1 MEITST
7 RENNTIDS
15 ILQVT
20 KSTVQ
25 QNQKFYNYYLK
36 KDNTLYRK
44 QLPLLVHKYKMNV
57 LSKKKIENEKS
68 YIQNVHKSSSTD
80 NILLPLNA
88 IRHAQIRSKKLPPLC
103 PFYNDKGELVRSVIV
118 SSKIQNKYMKSIM
131 EDNLFKKIKLIKI
144 GSKPRGESIPGL
156 NSVDINFDQFQF
168 DYFYE
173 PEYSSLVYQ
182 NSHIFGKKEHYLD
195 IIKNK
200 VNELKTIDINNLD
213 LSYNKQKIFDKNK
226 RKSYLNFNSIS
237 VKIYEMQ
244 EPLNGNEKEKEK
256 ENKNEDIKDETQI
269 FEYNLPFA
277 FLPLFYLKGEEK
289 FKIFLSRIIK
299 WDNLNNKFILNEN
312 PQKAFIDILKNCL
325 DFNKEE
331 KKEEQQKPVKKEEPK
346 PKAVKQKFSLTL
358 GKKSF
363 KSQFSV
369 LKIGGLNNTISEEQN
384 LAQTMAG
391 PNPGMYLTN
400 LEEKQKKLEIIFQSS
415 IYPNNKENNY
425 INYNI
430 FEFFWITE
438 SKSFKV
444 HIYKPLVS
452 IEIPKNNIKVRKYID
467 FELLFYLYENN
478 FKNWDFYL
486 IKYLSSYK
494 SFRTLLEQINSI
506 NEISDKNFY
515 LIKPR
520 IKSYIFNNIKII
532 NITTLKQRDVLKNLL
547 EGLMG
552 IPEENEQRQDEIN
565 KEENKI
571 EADKEKEEDNKNK
584 EDKKDENLIEN
595 KEEDSNNEVINST
608 FVQKSFISIVR
619 FVNTKTYKAQE
630 YKIYFNFNQHLKFQK
645 MEKYID
651 KISFLIKFIHID
663 YIKQKVTMN
672 YKSLDDFDENK
683 WIKEYNLYNMN
694 VSKTVE
700 NENKI
705 DKHRTSAEYLGMI
718 KNSIIQIEILTPIS
732 LARILGE
739 SGSIRTEKV
748 ILNNNYQNNLMKV
761 EKDNI
766 LQLSKIFY
774 TCYEEEQDLKNKS

>member
-1 MEITST
+1 MEINSV
-7 RENNTIDS
+7 RENNTIDN

-25 QNQKFYNYYLK
+25 QNQNFYNYYLK
-36 KDNTLYRK
+36 RDNTLYKK

-57 LSKKKIENEKS
+57 LTKKRFENEKS
-68 YIQNVHKSSSTD
+68 YIQNIHKSSSID
-80 NILLPLNA
+80 NMLLPLNS

-103 PFYNDKGELVRSVIV
+103 PFYNDKGELVRSVIIT
-118 SSKIQNKYMKSIM
+118 SKIQNKYMKDIID
-131 EDNLFKKIKLIKI
+131 DNSFKKIKLIKI
-144 GSKPRGESIPGL
+144 GSKPRGESLPGF
-156 NSVDINFDQFQF
+156 NNVDINFDEFQF

-200 VNELKTIDINNLD
+200 VNELKAIDINYLD

-226 RKSYLNFNSIS
+226 KKSYLNFDSIS

-244 EPLNGNEKEKEK
+244 ENINEIENDS
-256 ENKNEDIKDETQI
+256 ENKKEDLKNETQV
-269 FEYNLPFA
+269 FEYNLPFV

-299 WDNLNNKFILNEN
+299 WDNANNKFILNEN
-312 PQKAFIDILKNCL
+312 PQKAFIDILKNCI

-331 KKEEQQKPVKKEEPK
+331 KVEEQKKEVKKEEPK

-363 KSQFSV
+363 KSQFSAF
-369 LKIGGLNNTISEEQN
+369 KIGGLSNTISEEQN

-391 PNPGMYLTN
+391 PNPGMYLTT
-400 LEEKQKKLEIIFQSS
+400 LEERQKRLDIIFQES
-415 IYPNNKENNY
+415 IYPYKKEQNY

-430 FEFFWITE
+430 FEFFWIT
-438 SKSFKV
+438 SNKSFKV
-444 HIYKPLVS
+444 HIYTPLVS
-452 IEIPKNNIKVRKYID
+452 IEMPKNNIKVKKYID

-515 LIKPR
+515 LTKPR
-520 IKSYIFNNIKII
+520 IKSYIFNNMKII
-532 NITTLKQRDVLKNLL
+532 NIATLKQRDVLKNLL

-552 IPEENEQRQDEIN
+552 IPEENEQHQEEIN
-565 KEENKI
+565 KEENKG
-571 EADKEKEEDNKNK
+571 EADKEKTEENKNK
-584 EDKKDENLIEN
+584 EDKRDENINEN
-595 KEEDSNNEVINST
+595 KEDDQNNEMINST

-630 YKIYFNFNQHLKFQK
+630 YKIYFNFNQHLKFQR

-663 YIKQKVTMN
+663 YIKQRVTMN
-672 YKSLDDFDENK
+672 YKSLDEFDENK
-683 WIKEYNLYNMN
+683 WIKEYNQYNMN
-694 VSKTVE
+694 FLKTVE

-705 DKHRTSAEYLGMI
+705 DRHRVYAEYLGMI
-718 KNSIIQIEILTPIS
+718 KNSIIQIEILTPLS

-739 SGSIRTEKV
+739 SGSIRTEKA
-748 ILNNNYQNNLMKV
+748 ILNNNHQNNLINID
-761 EKDNI
+761 KDNI
-766 LQLSKIFY
+766 LQLSEIFY
-774 TCYEEEQDLKNKS
+774 TSYEEEQDIKNKV

>member
-1 MEITST
+1 MEISSV

-44 QLPLLVHKYKMNV
+44 QLPLLVHKYKMNA
-57 LSKKKIENEKS
+57 LSKKKIENEKN
-68 YIQNVHKSSSTD
+68 YIQSVHKSSSID

-103 PFYNDKGELVRSVIV
+103 PFYNDKGELVRSVII
-118 SSKIQNKYMKSIM
+118 SSKIQNKYLKDIT
-131 EDNLFKKIKLIKI
+131 EDNSFKKIKLIKI
-144 GSKPRGESIPGL
+144 GNKPRGESIPGL
-156 NSVDINFDQFQF
+156 TSVDINFDQFQF

-182 NSHIFGKKEHYLD
+182 NSHIFGKKEHYLEV
-195 IIKNK
+195 IKNK
-200 VNELKTIDINNLD
+200 VDELKAIDINNLD
-213 LSYNKQKIFDKNK
+213 LSYNKQKIFDKKK
-226 RKSYLNFNSIS
+226 RKSYLNFDSIS

-244 EPLNGNEKEKEK
+244 EPIDGN
-256 ENKNEDIKDETQI
+256 ENKNEDVKHEIQV

-312 PQKAFIDILKNCL
+312 PQKAFIDILKNCK

-331 KKEEQQKPVKKEEPK
+331 KKEEQQKQVKPEEPK

-358 GKKSF
+358 GKKTF
-363 KSQFSV
+363 KSQLSTF
-369 LKIGGLNNTISEEQN
+369 KIGGLNNTISEEQN

-391 PNPGMYLTN
+391 PNPGMYLTT
-400 LEEKQKKLEIIFQSS
+400 LEERQKKLDIIFQSS

-430 FEFFWITE
+430 FEFFWIT
-438 SKSFKV
+438 SNKSFKV
-444 HIYKPLVS
+444 HIYTPLVS
-452 IEIPKNNIKVRKYID
+452 IEMPKNNIKIRKYID

-494 SFRTLLEQINSI
+494 SFRTLLEQIYSI

-515 LIKPR
+515 LTKPR
-520 IKSYIFNNIKII
+520 VKSYIFNNIKII
-532 NITTLKQRDVLKNLL
+532 NIVTLKQRDVLKNLI

-552 IPEENEQRQDEIN
+552 IPEENEQHQDEIN
-565 KEENKI
+565 IKENKD
-571 EADKEKEEDNKNK
+571 ETDKQKLEDNKNK
-584 EDKKDENLIEN
+584 EDQKDDNIIEN
-595 KEEDSNNEVINST
+595 KEDDSNNEIFNST
-608 FVQKSFISIVR
+608 FVQKCFISIVR
-619 FVNTKTYKAQE
+619 FVNSKTYKAKE
-630 YKIYFNFNQHLKFQK
+630 YKIYFNFNQYQKFQK

-663 YIKQKVTMN
+663 YIKQKVTID

-683 WIKEYNLYNMN
+683 WIKEYNLYNLNILETM
-694 VSKTVE
+694 E
-700 NENKI
+700 NEYKI
-705 DKHRTSAEYLGMI
+705 DKHRTSAEYLGMT
-718 KNSIIQIEILTPIS
+718 KNTIIQIEILTPLS

-739 SGSIRTEKV
+739 SGSIRTEKA

-761 EKDNI
+761 AKDNI

-774 TCYEEEQDLKNKS
+774 ACYEEEQQDLKNKS

>member
-1 MEITST
+1 MEISPV

-36 KDNTLYRK
+36 KDNTLYRR
-44 QLPLLVHKYKMNV
+44 QLPLLVHKYKMSV
-57 LSKKKIENEKS
+57 LSKKKLENEKT

-103 PFYNDKGELVRSVIV
+103 PFYNDKGELVRSVII
-118 SSKIQNKYMKSIM
+118 SSKIQNYYMKDVM
-131 EDNLFKKIKLIKI
+131 EDHLFKKIKLIKI

-173 PEYSSLVYQ
+173 PEYSSLVYK
-182 NSHIFGKKEHYLD
+182 NSHIFGKKEHYFE

-226 RKSYLNFNSIS
+226 RKSYLNFDSIS
-237 VKIYEMQ
+237 VKIFEVQ
-244 EPLNGNEKEKEK
+244 KPIDGNENKKE
-256 ENKNEDIKDETQI
+256 DLKDETQV
-269 FEYNLPFA
+269 FEYNLPFV

-299 WDNLNNKFILNEN
+299 WDNLNSKFILNEN
-312 PQKAFIDILKNCL
+312 PQKVFIDILKNCI

-331 KKEEQQKPVKKEEPK
+331 KTEEQQKKIKQEEPK
-346 PKAVKQKFSLTL
+346 PKPVKQKFSLTL

-363 KSQFSV
+363 KSQLSGF
-369 LKIGGLNNTISEEQN
+369 KMGGLNNTISEEQN

-391 PNPGMYLTN
+391 PNPGMYLTT
-400 LEEKQKKLEIIFQSS
+400 LEERQKKLDIIFQSS

-438 SKSFKV
+438 NKSFKV
-444 HIYKPLVS
+444 NICTPLAS
-452 IEIPKNNIKVRKYID
+452 IEMTKNNIKVRKYID
-467 FELLFYLYENN
+467 FELLFFLYENN

-506 NEISDKNFY
+506 NEISDRNFY
-515 LIKPR
+515 LTKPR
-520 IKSYIFNNIKII
+520 VKSYIFNNIKII
-532 NITTLKQRDVLKNLL
+532 NIATLKQRDVLKNLL

-552 IPEENEQRQDEIN
+552 IPEENEQQKDEIN
-565 KEENKI
+565 KEENKSETDI
-571 EADKEKEEDNKNK
+571 EKEEEEDNKK
-584 EDKKDENLIEN
+584 EEDKKDENKIEN
-595 KEEDSNNEVINST
+595 KEEDLNNEIINST

-651 KISFLIKFIHID
+651 KISFLIKYIHID
-663 YIKQKVTMN
+663 YFKQKVTMD

-694 VSKTVE
+694 FMKTVE

-705 DKHRTSAEYLGMI
+705 DKNRTYAEYLGMI
-718 KNSIIQIEILTPIS
+718 KNSIIQIEILTPLS

-739 SGSIRTEKV
+739 SGSIRTEKA

-761 EKDNI
+761 EKDDI

>member
-1 MEITST
+1 MEINSV
-7 RENNTIDS
+7 RENNTIDN

-25 QNQKFYNYYLK
+25 QNQNFYNYYLK
-36 KDNTLYRK
+36 RDNTLYKK
-44 QLPLLVHKYKMNV
+44 QLPLLVHKYKMNA
-57 LSKKKIENEKS
+57 LTKKRFENEKS
-68 YIQNVHKSSSTD
+68 YIQNIHKSSSID
-80 NILLPLNA
+80 NILLPLNS

-103 PFYNDKGELVRSVIV
+103 PFYNDKGELVRSVIIT
-118 SSKIQNKYMKSIM
+118 SKIQNKYMKDIID
-131 EDNLFKKIKLIKI
+131 DNSFKKIKLIKI
-144 GSKPRGESIPGL
+144 GSKPRGESLPGF
-156 NSVDINFDQFQF
+156 NNVDINFDEFQF

-200 VNELKTIDINNLD
+200 VNELKAIDINYLD

-226 RKSYLNFNSIS
+226 KKSYLNFDSIS

-244 EPLNGNEKEKEK
+244 ENINEIENDS
-256 ENKNEDIKDETQI
+256 ENKKEDLKNETQV
-269 FEYNLPFA
+269 FEYNLPFV

-299 WDNLNNKFILNEN
+299 WDNANNKFILNEN
-312 PQKAFIDILKNCL
+312 PQKAFIDILKNCI

-331 KKEEQQKPVKKEEPK
+331 KVEEQKKEVKKEEPK

-363 KSQFSV
+363 KSQFSAF
-369 LKIGGLNNTISEEQN
+369 KIGGLSNTISEEQN

-391 PNPGMYLTN
+391 PNPGMYLTT
-400 LEEKQKKLEIIFQSS
+400 LEERQKRLDIIFQES
-415 IYPNNKENNY
+415 IYPYKKEQNY

-430 FEFFWITE
+430 FEFFWIT
-438 SKSFKV
+438 SNKSFKV
-444 HIYKPLVS
+444 HIYTPLVS
-452 IEIPKNNIKVRKYID
+452 IEMPKNNIKVKKYID

-515 LIKPR
+515 LTKPR
-520 IKSYIFNNIKII
+520 IKSYIFNNMKII
-532 NITTLKQRDVLKNLL
+532 NIATLKQRDVLKNLL

-552 IPEENEQRQDEIN
+552 IPEENEQHQEEIN
-565 KEENKI
+565 KEENKG
-571 EADKEKEEDNKNK
+571 EADKEKTEENKNK
-584 EDKKDENLIEN
+584 EDKRDENINEN
-595 KEEDSNNEVINST
+595 KEDDQNNEMINST

-630 YKIYFNFNQHLKFQK
+630 YKIYFNFNQHLKFQR

-663 YIKQKVTMN
+663 YIKQRVTMN
-672 YKSLDDFDENK
+672 YKSLDEFDENK
-683 WIKEYNLYNMN
+683 WIKEYNQYNMN
-694 VSKTVE
+694 FLKTVE

-705 DKHRTSAEYLGMI
+705 DRHRVYAEYLGMI
-718 KNSIIQIEILTPIS
+718 KNSIIQIEILTPLS

-739 SGSIRTEKV
+739 SGSIRTEKA
-748 ILNNNYQNNLMKV
+748 ILNNNHQNNLINID
-761 EKDNI
+761 KDNI
-766 LQLSKIFY
+766 LQLSEIFY
-774 TCYEEEQDLKNKS
+774 TSYEEEQDIKNKV

>member
-1 MEITST
+1 MEINSV
-7 RENNTIDS
+7 RENNTIDN

-25 QNQKFYNYYLK
+25 QNQNFYNYYLK
-36 KDNTLYRK
+36 RDNTLYKK

-57 LSKKKIENEKS
+57 LTKKRLENEKS
-68 YIQNVHKSSSTD
+68 YIQNIHKSSSID
-80 NILLPLNA
+80 NMLLPLNS

-103 PFYNDKGELVRSVIV
+103 PFYNDKGELVRSVIIT
-118 SSKIQNKYMKSIM
+118 SKIQNKYMKDIID
-131 EDNLFKKIKLIKI
+131 DNSFKKIKLIKI
-144 GSKPRGESIPGL
+144 GSKPRGESLPGF
-156 NSVDINFDQFQF
+156 NNVDINFDEFQF

-200 VNELKTIDINNLD
+200 VNELKAIDINYLD

-226 RKSYLNFNSIS
+226 KKSYLNFDSIS

-244 EPLNGNEKEKEK
+244 ENINEIENDS
-256 ENKNEDIKDETQI
+256 ENKKEDLKNETQV
-269 FEYNLPFA
+269 FEYNLPFV

-299 WDNLNNKFILNEN
+299 WDNANNKFILNEN
-312 PQKAFIDILKNCL
+312 PQKAFIDILKNCI

-331 KKEEQQKPVKKEEPK
+331 KVEEQKKEVKKEEPK

-363 KSQFSV
+363 KSQFSAF
-369 LKIGGLNNTISEEQN
+369 KIGGLSNTISEEQN

-391 PNPGMYLTN
+391 PNPGMYLTT
-400 LEEKQKKLEIIFQSS
+400 LEERQKRLDIIFQES
-415 IYPNNKENNY
+415 IYPYKKEQNY

-430 FEFFWITE
+430 FEFFWIT
-438 SKSFKV
+438 SNKSFKV
-444 HIYKPLVS
+444 HIYTPLVS
-452 IEIPKNNIKVRKYID
+452 IEMPKNNIKVKKYID

-515 LIKPR
+515 LTKPR
-520 IKSYIFNNIKII
+520 IKSYIFNNMKII
-532 NITTLKQRDVLKNLL
+532 NIATLKQRDVLKNLL

-552 IPEENEQRQDEIN
+552 IPEENEQHQEEIN
-565 KEENKI
+565 KEENKG
-571 EADKEKEEDNKNK
+571 EADKEKTEENKNK
-584 EDKKDENLIEN
+584 EDKRDENINEN
-595 KEEDSNNEVINST
+595 KEDDQNNEMINST

-630 YKIYFNFNQHLKFQK
+630 YKIYFNFNQHLKFQR

-663 YIKQKVTMN
+663 YIKQRVTMN
-672 YKSLDDFDENK
+672 YKSLDEFDENK
-683 WIKEYNLYNMN
+683 WIKEYNQYNMN
-694 VSKTVE
+694 FLKTVE

-705 DKHRTSAEYLGMI
+705 DRHRVYAEYLGMI
-718 KNSIIQIEILTPIS
+718 KNSIIQIEILTPLS

-739 SGSIRTEKV
+739 SGSIRTEKA
-748 ILNNNYQNNLMKV
+748 ILNNNHQNNLINID
-761 EKDNI
+761 KDNI
-766 LQLSKIFY
+766 LQLSEIFY
-774 TCYEEEQDLKNKS
+774 TSYEEEQDIKNKV

>member
-1 MEITST
+1 MEINSV
-7 RENNTIDS
+7 RENNTIDN

-25 QNQKFYNYYLK
+25 QNQNFYNYYLK
-36 KDNTLYRK
+36 RDNTLYKK

-57 LSKKKIENEKS
+57 LTKKRFENEKS
-68 YIQNVHKSSSTD
+68 YIQNIHKSSSID
-80 NILLPLNA
+80 NMLLPLNS

-103 PFYNDKGELVRSVIV
+103 PFYNDKGELVRSVIIT
-118 SSKIQNKYMKSIM
+118 SKIQNKYMKDIID
-131 EDNLFKKIKLIKI
+131 DNSFKKIKLIKI
-144 GSKPRGESIPGL
+144 GSKPRGESLPGF
-156 NSVDINFDQFQF
+156 NNVDINFDEFQF

-200 VNELKTIDINNLD
+200 INELKAIDINYLD

-226 RKSYLNFNSIS
+226 KKSYLNFDSIS

-244 EPLNGNEKEKEK
+244 ENINEIENDS
-256 ENKNEDIKDETQI
+256 ENKKEDLKNETQV
-269 FEYNLPFA
+269 FEYNLPFV

-299 WDNLNNKFILNEN
+299 WDNANNKFILNEN
-312 PQKAFIDILKNCL
+312 PQKAFIDILKNCI

-331 KKEEQQKPVKKEEPK
+331 KVEEQKKEVKKEEPK

-363 KSQFSV
+363 KSQFSAF
-369 LKIGGLNNTISEEQN
+369 KIGGLSNTISEEQN

-391 PNPGMYLTN
+391 PNPGMYLTT
-400 LEEKQKKLEIIFQSS
+400 LEERQKRLDIIFQES
-415 IYPNNKENNY
+415 IYPYKKEQNY

-430 FEFFWITE
+430 FEFFWIT
-438 SKSFKV
+438 SNKSFKV
-444 HIYKPLVS
+444 HIYTPLVS
-452 IEIPKNNIKVRKYID
+452 IEMPKNNIKVKKYID

-515 LIKPR
+515 LTKPR
-520 IKSYIFNNIKII
+520 IKSYIFNNMKII
-532 NITTLKQRDVLKNLL
+532 NIATLKQRDVLKNLL

-552 IPEENEQRQDEIN
+552 IPEENEQHQEEIN
-565 KEENKI
+565 KEENKG
-571 EADKEKEEDNKNK
+571 EADKEKTEENKNK
-584 EDKKDENLIEN
+584 EDKRDENINEN
-595 KEEDSNNEVINST
+595 KEDDQNNEMINST

-630 YKIYFNFNQHLKFQK
+630 YKIYFNFNQHLKFQR

-663 YIKQKVTMN
+663 YIKQRVTMN
-672 YKSLDDFDENK
+672 YKSLDEFDENK
-683 WIKEYNLYNMN
+683 WIKEYNQYNMN
-694 VSKTVE
+694 FLKTVE

-705 DKHRTSAEYLGMI
+705 DRHRVYAEYLGMI
-718 KNSIIQIEILTPIS
+718 KNSIIQIEILTPLS

-739 SGSIRTEKV
+739 SGSIRTEKA
-748 ILNNNYQNNLMKV
+748 ILNNNHQNNLINID
-761 EKDNI
+761 KDNI
-766 LQLSKIFY
+766 LQLSEIFY
-774 TCYEEEQDLKNKS
+774 TSYEEEQDIKNKV

>member
-1 MEITST
+1 MEINSV
-7 RENNTIDS
+7 RENNTIDN

-25 QNQKFYNYYLK
+25 QNQNFYNYYLK
-36 KDNTLYRK
+36 RDNTLYKK
-44 QLPLLVHKYKMNV
+44 QLPLLVHKYKMNA
-57 LSKKKIENEKS
+57 LTKKRFENEKS
-68 YIQNVHKSSSTD
+68 YIQNIHKSSSID
-80 NILLPLNA
+80 NILLPLNS

-103 PFYNDKGELVRSVIV
+103 PFYNDKGELVRSVIIT
-118 SSKIQNKYMKSIM
+118 SKIQNKYMKDIID
-131 EDNLFKKIKLIKI
+131 DNSFKKIKLIKI
-144 GSKPRGESIPGL
+144 GSKPRGESLPGF
-156 NSVDINFDQFQF
+156 NNVDINFDEFQF

-200 VNELKTIDINNLD
+200 VNELKAIDINYLD

-226 RKSYLNFNSIS
+226 KKSYLNFDSIS

-244 EPLNGNEKEKEK
+244 ENINEIENDS
-256 ENKNEDIKDETQI
+256 ENKKEDLKNETQV
-269 FEYNLPFA
+269 FEYNLPFV
-277 FLPLFYLKGEEK
+277 FLPLFYLKAEEK

-299 WDNLNNKFILNEN
+299 WDNANNKFILNEN
-312 PQKAFIDILKNCL
+312 PQKAFIDILKNCI

-331 KKEEQQKPVKKEEPK
+331 KVEEQKKEVKKEEPK

-363 KSQFSV
+363 KSQFSAF
-369 LKIGGLNNTISEEQN
+369 KIGGLSNTISEEQN

-391 PNPGMYLTN
+391 PNPGMYLTT
-400 LEEKQKKLEIIFQSS
+400 LEERQKRLDIIFQES
-415 IYPNNKENNY
+415 IYPYKKEQNY

-430 FEFFWITE
+430 FEFFWIT
-438 SKSFKV
+438 SNKSFKV
-444 HIYKPLVS
+444 HIYTPLVS
-452 IEIPKNNIKVRKYID
+452 IEMPKNNIKVKKYID

-515 LIKPR
+515 LTKPR
-520 IKSYIFNNIKII
+520 IKSYIFNNMKII
-532 NITTLKQRDVLKNLL
+532 NIATLKQRDVLKNLL

-552 IPEENEQRQDEIN
+552 IPEENEQHQEEIN
-565 KEENKI
+565 KEENKG
-571 EADKEKEEDNKNK
+571 EADKEKTEENKNK
-584 EDKKDENLIEN
+584 EDKRDENINEN
-595 KEEDSNNEVINST
+595 KEDDQNNEMINST

-630 YKIYFNFNQHLKFQK
+630 YKIYFNFNQHLKFQR

-663 YIKQKVTMN
+663 YIKQRVTMN
-672 YKSLDDFDENK
+672 YKSLDEFDENK
-683 WIKEYNLYNMN
+683 WIKEYNQYNMN
-694 VSKTVE
+694 FLKTVE

-705 DKHRTSAEYLGMI
+705 DRHRVYAEYLGMI
-718 KNSIIQIEILTPIS
+718 KNSIIQIEILTPLS

-739 SGSIRTEKV
+739 SGSIRTEKA
-748 ILNNNYQNNLMKV
+748 ILNNNHQNNLINID
-761 EKDNI
+761 KDNI
-766 LQLSKIFY
+766 LQLSEIFY
-774 TCYEEEQDLKNKS
+774 TSYEEEQDIKNKV